1 MSEAVVDR
9 LEVVEV
15 EEQHA
20 EAFVRI
26 APRALDSDA
35 YTLDEECAI
44 RQTGQAIVQS
54 VVTQLL
60 LDPLGVSGAALQLDL
75 RERRD
80 SDLAK
85 QTRLFRGPVP
95 RLDVDRAKDRCCLA
109 VGRDETHAEE
119 AGDAEISRCRR
130 NTG

>member
-20 EAFVRI
+20 EAFLRI

-44 RQTGQAIVQS
+44 RQTGQAIVRPPAGYGRAAGKAAS
-54 VVTQLL
+54 VTPKQGDKGRRHAQDRRGQARNTLERR
-60 LDPLGVSGAALQLDL
+60 
-75 RERRD
+75 RERAVERWNRAP
-80 SDLAK
+80 LAR
-85 QTRLFRGPVP
+85 QCEWRERG
-95 RLDVDRAKDRCCLA
+95 RVDHGFADHR
-109 VGRDETHAEE
+109 
-119 AGDAEISRCRR
+119 
-130 NTG
+130 